1 MRTPELGLLLL
12 VCTAC
17 TVGIS
22 GSANHSEPVG
32 SLTWPAACLRVP
44 PTDALAR
51 NFWALQRTW
60 PELSAGQYGA
70 LILFSTCI
78 LTWVLLRVQSYGVG
92 VGGSPETTLKIVR
105 RDLVSLSNPS
115 SVLLL
120 AQEAAEAS
128 VIFLFAFTCEYFPL
142 FASTERTWNAD
153 DFAFYALLFLVL
165 TVASATKVKDATVL
179 NRLQTDEWKGW
190 MQWSLS
196 LSLYT
201 HTHYVCAYIICTH
214 THINTGSSLCITTA
228 RRRPST
234 T

>member
-1 MRTPELGLLLL
+1 MRSSLARGLVLL

-17 TVGIS
+17 TAGIS
-22 GSANHSEPVG
+22 GSANLSEPVS
-32 SLTWPAACLRVP
+32 SLTRPAACLRVP

-51 NFWALQRTW
+51 NVRALQRTW

-70 LILFSTCI
+70 LILFATCI

-92 VGGSPETTLKIVR
+92 VRGSPETTLKIAR
-105 RDLVSLSNPS
+105 PRDLVSLSKPS

-153 DFAFYALLFLVL
+153 DFAFYTLLFLAL
-165 TVASATKVKDATVL
+165 TVASATKVKDASVL

-196 LSLYT
+196 LSL
-201 HTHYVCAYIICTH
+201 
-214 THINTGSSLCITTA
+214 
-228 RRRPST
+228 
-234 T
+234 